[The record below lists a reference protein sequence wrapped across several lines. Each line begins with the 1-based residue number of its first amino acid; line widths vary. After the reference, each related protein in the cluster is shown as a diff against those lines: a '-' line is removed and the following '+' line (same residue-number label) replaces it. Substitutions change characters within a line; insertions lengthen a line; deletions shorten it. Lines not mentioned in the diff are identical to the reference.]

1 MRSFLH
7 QVRQFLEQYILTVVL
22 VIIALASHWSLLVTP
37 QFFRVHDFTHA
48 ARISEMSRA
57 LADGHFPVRW
67 SENLGFGYGMPLYNF
82 YAPLP
87 YSVGALLYLVGFDVI
102 TSIKLLYIAAGLIT
116 LLSAY
121 QLGKSWF
128 GRWGGVLTSA
138 AFVLAPYRAVNLF
151 VRGALSEA
159 WAMAFL
165 PLILW
170 GITRVIRKDL
180 GGWKW
185 LVIGL
190 TGLFLSHNITTL
202 LFVPVSGLVCLVLL
216 LKEWL
221 DAHRSWKLGA
231 WLQRLGWLA
240 GGYVLA
246 GMLAAFYLFP
256 AFIEKDFTKFAAT
269 ILAGYFD
276 YHLHF
281 LYLRQFITPFWGYGG
296 SGWGPDDGISFFL
309 GFGQL
314 LGAALAGLAGLWL
327 VVRRNT
333 SLTQLAL
340 PILAG
345 AVFILAVFMSL
356 ERSVQI
362 WDALPFLSFAQFPWR
377 WLSVASFGMALLIG
391 SLGFVLQKNWWRA
404 PILFVVLVVIIVS
417 NTGYFKPETYLETA
431 SAMYYTDTAQ
441 IQKSMSDILPDYIPQ
456 QMATKLSPPTQSW
469 LNPKLSSKQV
479 EVLVER
485 THERLYRVVVSEPT
499 LFETTVADF
508 PAWAVEVNGLPAQK
522 LTGKIGTV
530 AVLLPAGTH
539 QVGIYWQ
546 GTTVENLSNLVSLLG
561 VVFVL
566 GLGLHRA
573 GQSK

>member
-1 MRSFLH
+1 MWSFLH
-7 QVRQFLEQYILTVVL
+7 RVRQVLEQQAIGLTL
-22 VIIALASHWSLLVTP
+22 LFLALASHWSLLFTP

-48 ARISEMSRA
+48 TRISEMSRA

-87 YSVGALLYLVGFDVI
+87 YYLGAVFYSLGIDVV
-102 TSIKLLYIAAGLIT
+102 TSIKLLYIVAGVIT
-116 LLSAY
+116 LVGAY

-170 GITRVIRKDL
+170 GITRVIHRDL

-202 LFVPVSGLVCLVLL
+202 LFVPISGLVCLALL
-216 LKEWL
+216 LKEWF
-221 DAHRSWKLGA
+221 DAHRSWKLSA

-281 LYLRQFITPFWGYGG
+281 LYLRQFVTPFWGYGG

-309 GFGQL
+309 GIGQL
-314 LGAALAGLAGLWL
+314 LGIALVSLTGAWL
-327 VVRRNT
+327 VISRK
-333 SLTQLAL
+333 SSHAKLTL
-340 PILAG
+340 PAVAG
-345 AVFILAVFMSL
+345 AVFVIAMFFSL
-356 ERSVQI
+356 ERSVKI
-362 WDALPFLSFAQFPWR
+362 WEALPFLSFAQFPWR
-377 WLSVASFGMALLIG
+377 WLSVGSLGMALVIG
-391 SLGFVLQKNWWRA
+391 SLGTLLPKVWWRG
-404 PILFVVLVVIIVS
+404 PILFVVLSTITMS
-417 NTGYFKPETYLETA
+417 NTGYFKPESYLETA
-431 SAMYYTDTAQ
+431 SALYYTDTAQ

-456 QMATKLSPPTQSW
+456 QMAAKLSPPTQAW
-469 LNPKLSSKQV
+469 LNPELSSKQV

-485 THERLYRVVVSEPT
+485 THERLYRVVTSQPT
-499 LFETTVADF
+499 IFETTMADF
-508 PAWAVEVNGLPAQK
+508 PAWAVEIDGVPAEK

-530 AVLLPAGTH
+530 AVLLPEGTH
-539 QVGIYWQ
+539 QVGVYWR
-546 GTTVENLSNLVSLLG
+546 GTTVENLSNLASLLG
-561 VVFVL
+561 LVFVL
-566 GLGLHRA
+566 GLGLYFAQPR
-573 GQSK
+573 K